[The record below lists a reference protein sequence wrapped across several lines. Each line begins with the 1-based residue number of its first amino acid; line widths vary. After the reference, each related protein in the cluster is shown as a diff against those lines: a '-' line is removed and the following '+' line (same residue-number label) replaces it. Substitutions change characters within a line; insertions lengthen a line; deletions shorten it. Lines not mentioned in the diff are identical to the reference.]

1 MLISD
6 RMTDQQLVEGCR
18 QGDRCAQRQLFEQ
31 YQRPMYSTIYRITND
46 EDDAHDVLQEGFI
59 QVFKDIKQFRGIGA
73 LGGWIKTIM
82 VRKALRKIQHEKR
95 YEPLLPDS
103 DITPV
108 VWPTDLS
115 GEVLDQAIREI
126 PARCRAVFLL
136 IEVEGY
142 AHREVADMLSISE
155 GTSKSQLHYA
165 KQLLRTKLKSWY
177 S

>member
-1 MLISD
+1 
-6 RMTDQQLVEGCR
+6 MTDQQLVEGCR

-31 YQRPMYSTIYRITND
+31 FQRIMYSTVYRITND

-59 QVFKDIKQFRGIGA
+59 QVFKDIGQFRGVGS

-103 DITPV
+103 TAAII
-108 VWPTDLS
+108 WPDDLS

-126 PARCRAVFLL
+126 PAKCRAVFLL

-165 KQLLRTKLKSWY
+165 KQLLRIKLKSWY
-177 S
+177 V